1 MPKPHTQKGVTSSSD
16 VAEKMCRKLA
26 PTTLKREARERQSVG
41 FSSALLHNFVQSYIF
56 LPLHNFGFC
65 ALHYT
70 CPGLASTKLK
80 LSMGMIHSSFSIH
93 LITKICFFLTRIK
106 FTNKISG
113 QIVSFQKLGTVLE
126 LHLQMLKQCSLLLA
140 FN

>member
-26 PTTLKREARERQSVG
+26 PTTLKREARERQVWDSPPH
-41 FSSALLHNFVQSYIF
+41 FCTNSCKATFFY
-56 LPLHNFGFC
+56 NFGFC

-80 LSMGMIHSSFSIH
+80 LSMGMIHSSFSIY
-93 LITKICFFLTRIK
+93 LITKICCFLTRIK
-106 FTNKISG
+106 LTSKISG